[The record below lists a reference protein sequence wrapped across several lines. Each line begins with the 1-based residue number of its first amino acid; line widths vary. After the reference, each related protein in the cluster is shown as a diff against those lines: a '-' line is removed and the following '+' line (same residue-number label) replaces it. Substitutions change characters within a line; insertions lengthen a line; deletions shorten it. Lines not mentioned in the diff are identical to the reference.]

1 MKLFILLS
9 LLMLFSC
16 AKENV
21 FPQVKSAGE
30 QVASKSAL
38 WWDAS
43 AQKKDPNFLNGIRDL
58 SNNDRNCFSNTYP
71 LLDAMS
77 ETGVAILR
85 GERRHILS
93 CPSID
98 LSFMEGYR
106 DYTIILAFNPT
117 AGANLLQVFKAG
129 SPVLNLLWLQPD
141 QVQVMSGSGVH
152 WMLQAAPA
160 MLPENEIA
168 IMRFEYRH
176 LEIDF
181 RDRQR
186 IWLNGAELSLGTIS
200 NPAEGVILE
209 DLSNVKIQSQTAAE
223 MASLLFF
230 DKRLS
235 DKEVS
240 DVECELAKKYKVS
253 ALDC

>member
-1 MKLFILLS
+1 MKYFILLS
-9 LLMLFSC
+9 CLTLFSC

-21 FPQVKSAGE
+21 FPKVKSAGE

-43 AQKKDPNFLNGIRDL
+43 AQKKDPYFLNGIRDL
-58 SNNDRNCFSNTYP
+58 SNNDRNCLSNTYP
-71 LLDAMS
+71 LLDTLP

-93 CPSID
+93 CPSVD

-106 DYTIILAFNPT
+106 DYTIVIAFNPT
-117 AGANLLQVFKAG
+117 GGANLLQVFNAG
-129 SPVLNLLWLQPD
+129 SPVLNLLWLHPD

-152 WMLQAAPA
+152 WMLQAEPA

-168 IMRFEYRH
+168 ILRFEYRH

-186 IWLNGAELSLGTIS
+186 IWLNGDELSLGAIS
-200 NPAEGVILE
+200 DPVEGVILE
-209 DLSNVKIQSQTAAE
+209 DLSQVKIQSQTAAE
-223 MASLLFF
+223 IASLLFF

-235 DKEVS
+235 DQEVT
-240 DVECELAKKYKVS
+240 DVECELGKKYKIS
-253 ALDC
+253 SLDC

>member
-1 MKLFILLS
+1 
-9 LLMLFSC
+9 
-16 AKENV
+16 
-21 FPQVKSAGE
+21 
-30 QVASKSAL
+30 
-38 WWDAS
+38 
-43 AQKKDPNFLNGIRDL
+43 
-58 SNNDRNCFSNTYP
+58 
-71 LLDAMS
+71 
-77 ETGVAILR
+77 
-85 GERRHILS
+85 
-93 CPSID
+93 
-98 LSFMEGYR
+98 
-106 DYTIILAFNPT
+106 
-117 AGANLLQVFKAG
+117 
-129 SPVLNLLWLQPD
+129 
-141 QVQVMSGSGVH
+141 
-152 WMLQAAPA
+152 

-186 IWLNGAELSLGTIS
+186 IWLNGAELSLGAIS

>member
-1 MKLFILLS
+1 MKFLTLLLIS
-9 LLMLFSC
+9 CLFSC

-21 FPQVKSAGE
+21 FPKIKSPGE
-30 QVASKSAL
+30 QVASNAAL

-43 AQKKDPNFLNGIRDL
+43 AQKKDPHFLHGIRDL
-58 SNNDRNCFSNTYP
+58 STNNRNCISSTYP
-71 LLDAMS
+71 LLDTLP
-77 ETGVAILR
+77 ETGVSVLR

-98 LSFMEGYR
+98 LSFMQGYR

-117 AGANLLQVFKAG
+117 GGANLLQVLNAG
-129 SPVLNLLWLQPD
+129 SSVLNLLWLQPD

-152 WMLQAAPA
+152 WMLQTAPA

-168 IMRFEYRH
+168 ILRFEYRH
-176 LEIDF
+176 LEVDF

-186 IWLNGAELSLGTIS
+186 VWLNGVELSLGPIS
-200 NPAEGVILE
+200 NPAEAVILE

-223 MASLLFF
+223 LASLLFF

-235 DKEVS
+235 DNEVS
-240 DVECELAKKYKVS
+240 DVECELANKYKVS
-253 ALDC
+253 SLDC